1 MTALT
6 ERTVTIGDTTFEIDQ
21 MPSFPAHD
29 LLEEIWD
36 ELDLEIDPKLGE
48 QLAGTVA
55 MAAASGGRAS
65 DMELLVMP
73 ALLEIINKV
82 LKLQAPF
89 KKRLRD
95 KLFAYVRFH
104 NDRAQ
109 TKQILAG
116 WETNA
121 FQKTTAVAPTE
132 LMIRCLAVNFHGSWE
147 YVAGLLPQVA
157 AEDTPPLP
165 PSD

>member
-21 MPSFPAHD
+21 MPALPAHD

-36 ELDLEIDPKLGE
+36 ELDLEIDPQLGE
-48 QLAGTVA
+48 KLVSSVA
-55 MAAASGGRAS
+55 TAAASGGRAS

-73 ALLEIINKV
+73 TLLEIINKV
-82 LKLQAPF
+82 LKVRAPF
-89 KKRLRD
+89 KQRLRA

-104 NDRAQ
+104 NDRAV
-109 TKQILAG
+109 TPQILSG

-121 FQKTTAVAPTE
+121 FQKTSAIAPTE
-132 LMIRCLAVNFHGSWE
+132 LMIRCLAVNFHESSE
-147 YVAGLLPQVA
+147 YIAGLLPQKKP
-157 AEDTPPLP
+157 EDTPPLP